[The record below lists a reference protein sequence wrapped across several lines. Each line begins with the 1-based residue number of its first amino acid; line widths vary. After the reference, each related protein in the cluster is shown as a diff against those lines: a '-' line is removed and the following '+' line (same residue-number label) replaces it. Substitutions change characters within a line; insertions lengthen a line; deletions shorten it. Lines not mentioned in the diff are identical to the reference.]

1 MYIISV
7 LLQLLLVVVV
17 VVGVLLFLPFEIK
30 WNEKN
35 NLRKWRFFS
44 SSSSF

>member
-1 MYIISV
+1 MKKKISRIYMYIISV

-30 WNEKN
+30 
-35 NLRKWRFFS
+35 
-44 SSSSF
+44 